1 MFTDLEVAEVEHEL
15 DDMAMAC
22 IDNSGD
28 LTLRDEIYACGCSL
42 LVVAMQTRSDVQV
55 CGSMDMSGFWG

>member
-1 MFTDLEVAEVEHEL
+1 MFTDLEEAGVEHEL

-28 LTLRDEIYACGCSL
+28 LTFRDEIYACECSL
-42 LVVAMQTRSDVQV
+42 LVVAMQKEK
-55 CGSMDMSGFWG
+55 